1 MVLRDRTR
9 LEKSIEQVLG
19 IEQELDDA
27 ATLIELGEAEDD
39 AEVVAEAE
47 ATIAGLQRRSEKLE
61 LESLLSGEVDG
72 NDCYIEINAGAGGT
86 ESQDWAEMLA
96 RMYLRW
102 AESHDHRRLNGSRR
116 ARAKRPG
123 SNPRRSRLSAPML
136 MAG

>member
-47 ATIAGLQRRSEKLE
+47 ATIAGLQRRSEKLVVLSIAPIIASAFRAVFE
-61 LESLLSGEVDG
+61 DESVSEIFAGENV
-72 NDCYIEINAGAGGT
+72 
-86 ESQDWAEMLA
+86 
-96 RMYLRW
+96 
-102 AESHDHRRLNGSRR
+102 
-116 ARAKRPG
+116 
-123 SNPRRSRLSAPML
+123 
-136 MAG
+136 